1 MNLVEYFLE
10 NRKKCI
16 ICISGVLWW
25 DYFDIVVEFLAK
37 NLDFEIIY
45 TYPLIQGPD
54 LISAATE
61 INFPA
66 LNEIVKE
73 RLKNYTKKG
82 HIIVSYTFP
91 PEYLE
96 FYPDIH
102 INLNVNSALL
112 TSITVDYIKKT
123 KISRIK
129 VDTHISYL
137 LSSWKTNRITNKIL
151 YDDKYKDRE
160 DILYGYIFDAIMHY
174 MKVKIYGEKYTE
186 SIRLRGIDSA
196 VEILSI
202 PDKQIIEDEENENNV
217 PKSKNILTIY
227 DTSQS

>member
-10 NRKKCI
+10 KRKKCI
-16 ICISGVLWW
+16 ICISGFLWW
-25 DYFDIVVEFLAK
+25 DYFDIVVNFLAK

-45 TYPLIQGPD
+45 TYPLIPGPD

-66 LNEIVKE
+66 LNETVKE
-73 RLKNYTKKG
+73 RLNKYTKKG
-82 HIIVSYTFP
+82 YIIVSYTFP
-91 PEYLE
+91 SEYLE

-102 INLNVNSALL
+102 INLNVNPSLL
-112 TSITVDYIKKT
+112 TNITIDYIKKT

-137 LSSWKTNRITNKIL
+137 LSSWKTNKITNKIL
-151 YDDKYKDRE
+151 YDDKYRDKE
-160 DILYGYIFDAIMHY
+160 DILYGYIFDAVMHY

-186 SIRLRGIDSA
+186 STRSRNINSA
-196 VEILSI
+196 VEIL
-202 PDKQIIEDEENENNV
+202 DTLDNKKIIEEEEETV
-217 PKSKNILTIY
+217 KDTNILTIY
-227 DTSQS
+227 DTSKT